1 MGIISAGALLWPHR
15 GVPLNS
21 NVECQRGR
29 MHRLKHIIIVFII
42 LLSCAGC
49 DQATKAIAKEYLPR
63 NEIMSF
69 MSDTVRLQYIENK
82 GGFLSMG
89 DSLPEKTRGLIFTVA
104 AGVIVV
110 LMLCYLL
117 VASSLTPT
125 ITIALSL
132 ICGGGF
138 GNLIDRILYGGH
150 VIDFL
155 NVGIGDLRTGIFNV
169 ADVALMAGAFLILL
183 SGTRHGR
190 NDGF

>member
-1 MGIISAGALLWPHR
+1 
-15 GVPLNS
+15 
-21 NVECQRGR
+21 
-29 MHRLKHIIIVFII
+29 MHRLKHITIVCLI
-42 LLSCAGC
+42 LLSCVGC
-49 DQATKAIAKEYLPR
+49 DQATKVIAKEYLPR

-69 MSDTVRLQYIENK
+69 ASDTVRLQYVENK
-82 GGFLSMG
+82 AGFLSMG
-89 DSLPEKTRGLIFTVA
+89 SSLPEKTRELIFTVG
-104 AGVIVV
+104 AGAIVV

-117 VASSLTPT
+117 VASSLRPT
-125 ITIALSL
+125 TTIALSL

-138 GNLIDRILYGGH
+138 GNLIDRILYDGH

-155 NVGIGDLRTGIFNV
+155 NVGIGGLRTGIFNV

>member
-1 MGIISAGALLWPHR
+1 MP
-15 GVPLNS
+15 GVKKID
-21 NVECQRGR
+21 R
-29 MHRLKHIIIVFII
+29 MHRLKHIAIVLLI

-63 NEIMSF
+63 NAIMSF
-69 MSDTVRLQYIENK
+69 MGDTVRLQYIENK

-89 DSLPEKTRGLIFTVA
+89 DSLPKKTRGLIFTVA
-104 AGVIVV
+104 ASTIVV

-155 NVGIGDLRTGIFNV
+155 NVGVGGLRTGIFNV
-169 ADVALMAGAFLILL
+169 ADVALMAGMFLILL
-183 SGTRHGR
+183 SGTQRRR